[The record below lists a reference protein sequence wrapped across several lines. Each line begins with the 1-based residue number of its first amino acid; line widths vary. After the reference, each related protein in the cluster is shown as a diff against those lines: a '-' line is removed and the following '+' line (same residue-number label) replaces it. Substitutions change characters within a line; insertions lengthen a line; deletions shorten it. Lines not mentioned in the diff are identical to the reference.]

1 MAQILTACNNQKK
14 SLPLSMS
21 EPRMPF
27 PSHRPPF
34 RWLHLAALST
44 ILVACGDPDQPPATG
59 SQAITP
65 SVEVVAASLQPVEQ
79 EVTFVGRVAAVDKVE
94 LRARVEGFL
103 KERRY
108 TEGDEVAAG
117 EVLFVIEPDQYE
129 AIVAQRQADLSKALA
144 EVENTQAQYAR
155 GEELLR
161 QKNMSAAEVDKLRA
175 AHRVAEASVE
185 QAKAALAAAQLDLD
199 YTQIKAPV
207 AGRIGRAS
215 LTVGNL
221 VGPTS
226 GVLATLVSQDP
237 AYVLFP
243 ISQREFLEEKRRVA
257 AEGSD
262 PHAIIARAKL
272 PDGTRYDQLGRLD
285 YVDVT
290 TDPGT
295 DTLLVRAVFPNPDG
309 LLVDGQY
316 LGVMLAEEQPKD
328 ALVIPQGALQIDQ
341 QGTSV
346 LVLDGENRVQTRR
359 IQTGTIQGANV
370 IVHGGLK
377 AGELVVTQGLQ
388 KVRPGQV
395 VTATP
400 ADLPPGAPTGDSPA
414 GTSTSPAA
422 GSGAVT
428 ATGKNAV
435 TAGANAIPPAGTD
448 SGAAAVTDSATVPA
462 KNAGAAAGAGDAR

>member
-1 MAQILTACNNQKK
+1 
-14 SLPLSMS
+14 MS
-21 EPRMPF
+21 SPF
-27 PSHRPPF
+27 HRPPSH
-34 RWLHLAALST
+34 WLPLVALSL
-44 ILVACGDPDQPPATG
+44 ILGACGGPDQPQATG
-59 SQAITP
+59 GQALTP
-65 SVEVVAASLQPVEQ
+65 SVEVVAATLQPVEQ

-185 QAKAALAAAQLDLD
+185 QAKAALAAAQLNLD
-199 YTQIKAPV
+199 YTRIKAPV
-207 AGRIGRAS
+207 AGRVGRAS

-243 ISQREFLEEKRRVA
+243 ISQREFLAEKRRVA
-257 AEGSD
+257 AEGGD

-295 DTLLVRAVFPNPDG
+295 DTLLVRAVFPNPGG
-309 LLVDGQY
+309 LLIDGQY
-316 LGVMLAEEQPKD
+316 LGVTLAEEQPKD

-346 LVLDGENRVQTRR
+346 LVLDSENRVQTRR
-359 IQTGTIQGANV
+359 IQTGPIQGANV
-370 IVHGGLK
+370 IVLGGLK

-395 VTATP
+395 VRATP
-400 ADLPPGAPTGDSPA
+400 ADLPPAAPTGDTPA
-414 GTSTSPAA
+414 GTNTSNPAGREIGTAAA
-422 GSGAVT
+422 GTDSAT
-428 ATGKNAV
+428 ATGKNA
-435 TAGANAIPPAGTD
+435 GT
-448 SGAAAVTDSATVPA
+448 
-462 KNAGAAAGAGDAR
+462 AAGAGDPR

>member
-1 MAQILTACNNQKK
+1 
-14 SLPLSMS
+14 
-21 EPRMPF
+21 
-27 PSHRPPF
+27 
-34 RWLHLAALST
+34 
-44 ILVACGDPDQPPATG
+44 
-59 SQAITP
+59 
-65 SVEVVAASLQPVEQ
+65 VVAATLKPVEQ
-79 EVTFVGRVAAVDKVE
+79 QVTFVGRVAAVDKVE

-117 EVLFVIEPDQYE
+117 EILFVIEPDQYE

-144 EVENTQAQYAR
+144 EVENAQAQFAR

-161 QKNMSAAEVDKLRA
+161 QKNMSASEVDKLRA

-257 AEGSD
+257 AEGID
-262 PHAIIARAKL
+262 THAIIARAKL
-272 PDGTRYDQLGRLD
+272 PDGSLYEQLGRLD

-316 LGVMLAEEQPKD
+316 LGVVLAEEQPKD

-346 LVLDGENRVQTRR
+346 LVLDSENRVQTRR
-359 IQTGTIQGANV
+359 IETGTIQGANV
-370 IVHGGLK
+370 IVLGGLK

-395 VTATP
+395 VMATP
-400 ADLPPGAPTGDSPA
+400 ADLPPTAPTGDTPA

-422 GSGAVT
+422 GTGTVSAEAKKAGT

-435 TAGANAIPPAGTD
+435 TAAGADDITPAGVN
-448 SGAAAVTDSATVPA
+448 SGAKAGSDSSSAAE
-462 KNAGAAAGAGDAR
+462 KKAGAAPGAGDAR

>member
-1 MAQILTACNNQKK
+1 MAQIQTACNNQKK
-14 SLPLSMS
+14 SLPLPLSMS

-346 LVLDGENRVQTRR
+346 LVLDSENRVQTRR

-400 ADLPPGAPTGDSPA
+400 ADLPTGDSPA
-414 GTSTSPAA
+414 GTSASPAA

-428 ATGKNAV
+428 AEANK
-435 TAGANAIPPAGTD
+435 AGAAAGADDIPPAGTD
-448 SGAAAVTDSATVPA
+448 SGAAAGTDSATVPA

>member
-1 MAQILTACNNQKK
+1 
-14 SLPLSMS
+14 
-21 EPRMPF
+21 
-27 PSHRPPF
+27 
-34 RWLHLAALST
+34 
-44 ILVACGDPDQPPATG
+44 
-59 SQAITP
+59 
-65 SVEVVAASLQPVEQ
+65 VVAAALKPVEQ
-79 EVTFVGRVAAVDKVE
+79 QVAFVGRVAAVDKVE

-108 TEGDEVAAG
+108 TEGQDVAVG

-144 EVENTQAQYAR
+144 EEENAQAQYAR

-185 QAKAALAAAQLDLD
+185 QARAALAAAQLDLD

-207 AGRIGRAS
+207 AGRVGRAS

-221 VGPTS
+221 VGPSS

-243 ISQREFLEEKRRVA
+243 ISQREFLEEKRRVV

-262 PHAIIARAKL
+262 PHTIIARAKL
-272 PDGTRYDQLGRLD
+272 PDGTLYEPIGRLD

-295 DTLLVRAVFPNPDG
+295 DTLLVRAVFPNPEG
-309 LLVDGQY
+309 LLVDGQF
-316 LGVMLAEEQPKD
+316 LGVVLAEDQPKD

-346 LVLDGENRVQTRR
+346 LVLDSENRVQIRR
-359 IQTGTIQGANV
+359 VETGTIQGANV
-370 IVHGGLK
+370 IVLGGLK
-377 AGELVVTQGLQ
+377 TGELVVTQGLQ

-400 ADLPPGAPTGDSPA
+400 ADLPPAPNLGDTPA
-414 GTSTSPAA
+414 GTSTSNPAE
-422 GSGAVT
+422 SGPGT
-428 ATGKNAV
+428 A
-435 TAGANAIPPAGTD
+435 AGTD
-448 SGAAAVTDSATVPA
+448 SGTA
-462 KNAGAAAGAGDAR
+462 KGKSVGAAAGAGDAR

>member
-1 MAQILTACNNQKK
+1 
-14 SLPLSMS
+14 
-21 EPRMPF
+21 MPF
-27 PSHRPPF
+27 PSRRPSSP
-34 RWLHLAALST
+34 WLPLAALSL
-44 ILVACGDPDQPPATG
+44 ILGACGGPDQPAATG
-59 SQAITP
+59 DQALPP

-79 EVTFVGRVAAVDKVE
+79 QVTFVGRVAAVDKVE

-108 TEGDEVAAG
+108 TEGQDVAAG

-185 QAKAALAAAQLDLD
+185 QAKAALAAARLNLD

-207 AGRIGRAS
+207 AGRVGRAS

-221 VGPTS
+221 VGPTA
-226 GVLATLVSQDP
+226 GILATLVSQDP

-243 ISQREFLEEKRRVA
+243 ISQREFLGEKRRVA
-257 AEGSD
+257 AEGGD
-262 PHAIIARAKL
+262 PQALIARAKL
-272 PDGTRYDQLGRLD
+272 PDGSRYDQLGRLD

-295 DTLLVRAVFPNPDG
+295 DTLLVRAVFPNPEG

-316 LGVMLAEEQPKD
+316 LGVTLAEEQPKD

-346 LVLDGENRVQTRR
+346 LVLDSENRVQTRR
-359 IQTGTIQGANV
+359 IQTGPIQGANV
-370 IVHGGLK
+370 IVLGGLK

-395 VTATP
+395 VRATP
-400 ADLPPGAPTGDSPA
+400 ADLPPAAPTGDTPA
-414 GTSTSPAA
+414 GTNTSNPAGREIGTAAA
-422 GSGAVT
+422 GTDSAT
-428 ATGKNAV
+428 ATGKNA
-435 TAGANAIPPAGTD
+435 GT
-448 SGAAAVTDSATVPA
+448 
-462 KNAGAAAGAGDAR
+462 AAGAGDPR

>member
-1 MAQILTACNNQKK
+1 MK
-14 SLPLSMS
+14 
-21 EPRMPF
+21 
-27 PSHRPPF
+27 
-34 RWLHLAALST
+34 
-44 ILVACGDPDQPPATG
+44 
-59 SQAITP
+59 
-65 SVEVVAASLQPVEQ
+65 PVEQ
-79 EVTFVGRVAAVDKVE
+79 QVTFVGRVAAVDKVE

-108 TEGDEVAAG
+108 TEGEDVAVG
-117 EVLFVIEPDQYE
+117 EILFVIEPDQYE

-144 EVENTQAQYAR
+144 EVENAQAQYSR

-185 QAKAALAAAQLDLD
+185 QARAALAAAQLDLD

-207 AGRIGRAS
+207 AGRVGRAS

-221 VGPTS
+221 VGPSS

-243 ISQREFLEEKRRVA
+243 ISQREFLEEKRRVV

-262 PHAIIARAKL
+262 PHTIIARAKL
-272 PDGTRYDQLGRLD
+272 PDGTLYEPIGRLD

-295 DTLLVRAVFPNPDG
+295 DTLLVRAVFPNPEG
-309 LLVDGQY
+309 LLVDGQF
-316 LGVMLAEEQPKD
+316 LGVVLAEDQPKD

-346 LVLDGENRVQTRR
+346 LVLDSENRVQIRR
-359 IQTGTIQGANV
+359 VETGTIQGANV
-370 IVHGGLK
+370 IVLGGLK
-377 AGELVVTQGLQ
+377 TGELVVTQGLQ

-400 ADLPPGAPTGDSPA
+400 ADLPPAPNLGDTPA
-414 GTSTSPAA
+414 GTSTSNPAE
-422 GSGAVT
+422 SGPGT
-428 ATGKNAV
+428 A
-435 TAGANAIPPAGTD
+435 AGTD
-448 SGAAAVTDSATVPA
+448 SGTA
-462 KNAGAAAGAGDAR
+462 KGKSVGAAAGAGDAR

>member
-1 MAQILTACNNQKK
+1 MPILSFVPPSPRHPTFAL
-14 SLPLSMS
+14 SLAL
-21 EPRMPF
+21 
-27 PSHRPPF
+27 
-34 RWLHLAALST
+34 LLAA
-44 ILVACGDPDQPPATG
+44 CGGPDPKTTQVGQAPP
-59 SQAITP
+59 P
-65 SVEVVAASLQPVEQ
+65 SVEVVAAALKPVEQ
-79 EVTFVGRVAAVDKVE
+79 QVAFVGRVAAVDKVE

-108 TEGDEVAAG
+108 TEGQDVAVG

-144 EVENTQAQYAR
+144 EEENAQAQYAR

-185 QAKAALAAAQLDLD
+185 QARAALAAAQLDLD

-207 AGRIGRAS
+207 AGRVGRAS

-272 PDGTRYDQLGRLD
+272 PDGTLYDQLGRLD

-295 DTLLVRAVFPNPDG
+295 DTLLVRAVFPNPQG
-309 LLVDGQY
+309 MLVDGQY
-316 LGVMLAEEQPKD
+316 LGVVLAEEQPKD

-346 LVLDGENRVQTRR
+346 LVLDSDGRVQTRR
-359 IQTGTIQGANV
+359 IQTGPIEGANV
-370 IVHGGLK
+370 TVLGGLK

-400 ADLPPGAPTGDSPA
+400 ADLPPAPNPGDTPA
-414 GTSTSPAA
+414 GTTTSNPPETGPGTAT
-422 GSGAVT
+422 GTDSGT
-428 ATGKNAV
+428 ATGK
-435 TAGANAIPPAGTD
+435 D
-448 SGAAAVTDSATVPA
+448 
-462 KNAGAAAGAGDAR
+462 AGAAAGAGDAR

>member
-1 MAQILTACNNQKK
+1 
-14 SLPLSMS
+14 
-21 EPRMPF
+21 
-27 PSHRPPF
+27 
-34 RWLHLAALST
+34 
-44 ILVACGDPDQPPATG
+44 
-59 SQAITP
+59 
-65 SVEVVAASLQPVEQ
+65 VVAAALKPVEQ
-79 EVTFVGRVAAVDKVE
+79 QVAFVGRVAAVDKVE

-108 TEGDEVAAG
+108 TEGQDVAVG

-144 EVENTQAQYAR
+144 EEENAQAQYAR

-185 QAKAALAAAQLDLD
+185 QARAALAAAQLDLD

-207 AGRIGRAS
+207 AGRVGRAS

-221 VGPTS
+221 VGPSS

-243 ISQREFLEEKRRVA
+243 ISQREFLEEKRRVV

-262 PHAIIARAKL
+262 PHTIIARAKL
-272 PDGTRYDQLGRLD
+272 PDGTLYEPIGRLD

-295 DTLLVRAVFPNPDG
+295 DTLLVRAVFPNPEG
-309 LLVDGQY
+309 LLVDGQF
-316 LGVMLAEEQPKD
+316 LGVVLAEDQPKD

-346 LVLDGENRVQTRR
+346 LVLDSENRVQIRR
-359 IQTGTIQGANV
+359 VETGTIQGANV
-370 IVHGGLK
+370 IVLGGLK
-377 AGELVVTQGLQ
+377 TGELVVTQGLQ

-400 ADLPPGAPTGDSPA
+400 ADLPPAPNLGDTPA
-414 GTSTSPAA
+414 GTSTSNPAET
-422 GSGAVT
+422 GPGT
-428 ATGKNAV
+428 ATGTDTGTV
-435 TAGANAIPPAGTD
+435 TGKD
-448 SGAAAVTDSATVPA
+448 
-462 KNAGAAAGAGDAR
+462 AGAAAGAGDAR

>member
-1 MAQILTACNNQKK
+1 MP
-14 SLPLSMS
+14 SPSRRPPSRWLPL
-21 EPRMPF
+21 
-27 PSHRPPF
+27 
-34 RWLHLAALST
+34 AAISLILS
-44 ILVACGDPDQPPATG
+44 ACGDPDQPPATAG
-59 SQAITP
+59 QGPAP

-79 EVTFVGRVAAVDKVE
+79 QVTFVGRVAAVDKVE

-108 TEGDEVAAG
+108 TEGQDVAAG

-295 DTLLVRAVFPNPDG
+295 DTLLVRAVFPNPGG

-346 LVLDGENRVQTRR
+346 LVLDSENRVQTRR

-400 ADLPPGAPTGDSPA
+400 ADLPPAAPTGDSPA
-414 GTSTSPAA
+414 GTSASPAA
-422 GSGAVT
+422 GSGAGS

-435 TAGANAIPPAGTD
+435 TAGADAIPPAGAN
-448 SGAAAVTDSATVPA
+448 SGAAAVTDSATVPS